1 MAADRMKLPAKYIAA
16 QRALAEAVRIDEIKH
31 VRDAAKALQTY
42 AAEAR
47 DVELLGPA
55 VTLRV
60 EAETKAGDRLIAM
73 KETGERDPGGRGK
86 KIGSKAAS
94 QFPTLDE
101 LRIKKD
107 QASRWQK
114 LARLKRDDPDAWQLR
129 LDRLIR
135 VAVASCIGEKTAY
148 SELRAE
154 ANVARIKQRA
164 DKEVALAG
172 KIQALP
178 DKKYGVILADPEWRF
193 ETWSAKGMT
202 MTSADNHYPT
212 SALDA
217 IKARDIPSISAD
229 DSVLFLWATVP
240 MTPQAIEVMAAW
252 GFAYVSGA
260 VWVKDH
266 AGTGYWFRNRHELL
280 LVGTRGHIPAP
291 APGTQWDSVI
301 EAAVGAHSEK
311 PTAVYELVE
320 AYFPNLPKIEIN
332 ARKARP
338 GWDNWGLEAPGAAA

>member
-1 MAADRMKLPAKYIAA
+1 
-16 QRALAEAVRIDEIKH
+16 
-31 VRDAAKALQTY
+31 
-42 AAEAR
+42 
-47 DVELLGPA
+47 

-60 EAETKAGDRLIAM
+60 EAETKAGDRLITM
-73 KETGERDPGGRGK
+73 KESGERDKGHYRK
-86 KIGSKAAS
+86 KLASKAVTQA
-94 QFPTLDE
+94 PNLADLKLT
-101 LRIKKD
+101 RM

-114 LARLKRDDPDAWQLR
+114 LARLKRDDPDEWERR

-164 DKEVALAG
+164 DKERELAG

-178 DKKYGVILADPEWRF
+178 DKRYGVILADPEWQF
-193 ETWSAKGMT
+193 DTWSAKGMT

-212 SALDA
+212 SALDT
-217 IKARDIPSISAD
+217 IKARDIPSISANN
-229 DSVLFLWATVP
+229 SVLFLWATVP

-252 GFAYVSGA
+252 GFGYVSGA

>member
-1 MAADRMKLPAKYIAA
+1 MKLPAKYLAA
-16 QRALAEAVRIDEIKH
+16 RRALAEAVRIDEIKH
-31 VRDAAKALQTY
+31 VRDAATALQTY
-42 AAEAR
+42 ATQAR

-60 EAETKAGDRLIAM
+60 EAETKAGDRLITM
-73 KETGERDPGGRGK
+73 KESGERDKGHYRK
-86 KIGSKAAS
+86 KLASKAVTQA
-94 QFPTLDE
+94 PNLADLKLT
-101 LRIKKD
+101 RM

-114 LARLKRDDPDAWQLR
+114 LARLKRDDPDEWERR

-164 DKEVALAG
+164 DKERELAG

-178 DKKYGVILADPEWRF
+178 DKRYGVILADPEWKF
-193 ETWSAKGMT
+193 ETWSPKGMT

-229 DSVLFLWATVP
+229 NSVLFLWATVP

-252 GFAYVSGA
+252 GFGYVSGA

-311 PTAVYELVE
+311 PTAFYELVE